1 MEQIKIGT
9 CIPGT
14 MATEWMPAMIKAGF
28 ETVSINFHMSLE
40 NVDLLELSKSVKD
53 ILGDSGVKV
62 SCLGF
67 YCNPLQYEDHKKILE
82 HCIDSARLFGADKV
96 TTFAGALEGRPVEEA
111 IPVFGKVFGEL
122 VKRAADN
129 DIKIGLENCPM
140 GGTWNQATCN
150 IGFNPKAW
158 DMMFTEVPD
167 DHLGLQWEPAHQL
180 TQLIDPLPQLKQW
193 MKK

>member
-67 YCNPLQYEDHKKILE
+67 YCNPLQYEEHKKILE
-82 HCIDSARLFGADKV
+82 HCISCK
-96 TTFAGALEGRPVEEA
+96 
-111 IPVFGKVFGEL
+111 
-122 VKRAADN
+122 
-129 DIKIGLENCPM
+129 GLS
-140 GGTWNQATCN
+140 
-150 IGFNPKAW
+150 
-158 DMMFTEVPD
+158 
-167 DHLGLQWEPAHQL
+167 
-180 TQLIDPLPQLKQW
+180 
-193 MKK
+193 